1 MPTFNRFSFTA
12 KEVQTR
18 PCKPGQKSSFYY
30 DSVAPGLGLRV
41 SAGGARTYIFE
52 ARIDSR
58 KSPVRASIGC
68 ISNWPLEK
76 ARKRAHELRRL
87 ADLGQDPR
95 EVEKER
101 QREAD
106 AEAAAARRAS
116 VTVGQAWEDYCER
129 HVKKSSGIHN
139 RNAYQ
144 NAMRL
149 GGEPRKRGEGVR
161 VAGPLAGFYP
171 RTLSS
176 LTRAELVDWLERE
189 RANRPSG
196 VALAFRLFRAFGNW
210 CEDQPEYTGL
220 LDPRLFTSKTVRQAV
235 PQIKARSD
243 CLQRE
248 QLKPFLTAVR
258 AGPSQMMST
267 YIQATL
273 LTGSRKEAMAAL
285 RWADID
291 FRWKTMKLH
300 DKNPAIGTRTIP
312 LTNFVAML
320 LNALPRV
327 SEFVFAADTKTGY
340 LTESRYAINTATKA
354 AGLPHISTHGLRR
367 TFKTN
372 SEWIDC
378 PAGVVAQIMG
388 HAPSA
393 IAEKHYTVR
402 PVGMLRMWLQRLEDW
417 VLTEA
422 GIELPPDPAAKR
434 TAEEV
439 QKAHAALAHLFGAQ
453 A

>member
-1 MPTFNRFSFTA
+1 MPTVNRFSFTA

-58 KSPVRASIGC
+58 KSPVRTTIGQ

-76 ARKRAHELRRL
+76 ARKRVHELRRL

-95 EVEKER
+95 EAEKER
-101 QREAD
+101 ERQAD
-106 AEAAAARRAS
+106 AEAAAARRAG
-116 VTVGQAWEDYCER
+116 VTVGKAWEDYYER
-129 HVKKSSGIHN
+129 HIKK
-139 RNAYQ
+139 NAGVHHRTSHQ

-149 GGEPRKRGEGVR
+149 EGEPKKQGEGVR
-161 VAGPLAGFYP
+161 VAGPLAVFYT

-176 LTRAELVDWLERE
+176 LTPAELTSWLEHE
-189 RANRPSG
+189 RVHRPTG
-196 VALAFRLFRAFGNW
+196 VAGAFRLFRAFGNW

-220 LDPRLFTSKTVRQAV
+220 LDPRLFTSQSVRQAV
-235 PQIKARSD
+235 PHIKAKSD

-248 QLKPFLTAVR
+248 QLKPFLTAIR
-258 AGPSQMMST
+258 AWPSQTMSA

-273 LTGSRKEAMAAL
+273 LTGSRKVEMSAL
-285 RWADID
+285 RWEDID
-291 FRWKTMKLH
+291 FKWKTVNLH

-312 LTNFVAML
+312 LTNYVAL
-320 LNALPRV
+320 LLSALPHV
-327 SEFVFAADTKTGY
+327 SEFVFAANSESGH
-340 LTESRYAINTATKA
+340 LTEARYAINAATKA

-372 SEWIDC
+372 SEWIEC

-388 HAPSA
+388 HSPSA

-402 PVGMLRMWLQRLEDW
+402 PISMLRIWLQRLEDW

-422 GIELPPDPAAKR
+422 GIELPRDQAAER
-434 TAEEV
+434 TG
-439 QKAHAALAHLFGAQ
+439 F
-453 A
+453 